1 MGRDS
6 VRRLLIRLCSALSPL
21 GRPQTALSNC
31 ISSSPLGEGT
41 ARAPAPWHSGG
52 AACHMGEEAA
62 SGHASVSTEAALWL
76 GGGDW
81 RESHDGAARSGELT
95 QGQDTV
101 GRAGAPAWEK
111 SSCWRWHG
119 RLGPQ
124 ARQVDMV
131 GRVGAPAWEK
141 STCWRWHVRLGPQ
154 ARQVDTVGRA
164 GVTWTVDAARVCGRG
179 PQAHQVEHRAFST
192 E

>member
-1 MGRDS
+1 
-6 VRRLLIRLCSALSPL
+6 
-21 GRPQTALSNC
+21 
-31 ISSSPLGEGT
+31 
-41 ARAPAPWHSGG
+41 
-52 AACHMGEEAA
+52 MGEEAA

-101 GRAGAPAWEK
+101 ERAGASAWEK

-124 ARQVDMV
+124 ARQVDTV
-131 GRVGAPAWEK
+131 GRVGVAWTGE
-141 STCWRWHVRLGPQ
+141 
-154 ARQVDTVGRA
+154 
-164 GVTWTVDAARVCGRG
+164 AARVCGRG
-179 PQAHQVEHRAFST
+179 PQAHQVERRAFST